1 LDEESQKLCTI
12 NNHKGLFRDTRLPFG
27 ISSSPAIWQ
36 RFIEQLLV
44 GLDGTCVNMN
54 DLLVGGTNDNE
65 HLKHLE
71 AVFKQ

>member
-1 LDEESQKLCTI
+1 M
-12 NNHKGLFRDTRLPFG
+12 
-27 ISSSPAIWQ
+27 
-36 RFIEQLLV
+36 